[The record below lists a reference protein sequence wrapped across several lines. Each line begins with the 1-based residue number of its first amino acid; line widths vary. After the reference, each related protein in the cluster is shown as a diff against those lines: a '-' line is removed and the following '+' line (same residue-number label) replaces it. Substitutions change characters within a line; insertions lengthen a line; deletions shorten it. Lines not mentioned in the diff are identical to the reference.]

1 MKVPMS
7 IPSMHTSHTLI
18 RLGPFD
24 GTLLSPS
31 VTQLMEGCQD
41 YGKSSYDVA
50 AGECAFSNEILSKFE
65 ERKRSAEKEERLG
78 SACRIL
84 AFRKS

>member
-7 IPSMHTSHTLI
+7 IPSMHTSHTVI
-18 RLGPFD
+18 RFGPFD

-50 AGECAFSNEILSKFE
+50 AAADGECAFRNEILSK
-65 ERKRSAEKEERLG
+65 
-78 SACRIL
+78 I
-84 AFRKS
+84 